1 MIEHS
6 EQVRYQVTGINTR
19 REIPYLEAA
28 MYYSVYYIN
37 IRITTFL
44 MIFGRFLNTFQRF
57 PKILEKLSEGQT
69 IINFLKIYKDCQR
82 FSKKTEDF
90 QGIISDVSIIQQ
102 HI

>member
-57 PKILEKLSEGQT
+57 PKILQKLSEGQT
-69 IINFLKIYKDCQR
+69 IISENLQRLPKIFKENRR
-82 FSKKTEDF
+82 FPRNN
-90 QGIISDVSIIQQ
+90 Q
-102 HI
+102 